1 VAGRPAVAIVPR
13 WDAPFEAQGKAVLH
27 PYKLYPMACAAAF
40 GPNPQIRYYQD
51 AIKFD
56 GGMT

>member
-1 VAGRPAVAIVPR
+1 MRGDGFVKPRGVP
-13 WDAPFEAQGKAVLH
+13 
-27 PYKLYPMACAAAF
+27 AF
-40 GPNPQIRYYQD
+40 GPNPQIRYYQS